1 MGLEKYTKKSE
12 FLPYKRP
19 QVEFEPGSL
28 SEHLLEFDTR
38 SKPLGHQSHF
48 FSILV
53 FSFVI

>member
-38 SKPLGHQSHF
+38 SKPLDHQSHF

>member
-38 SKPLGHQSHF
+38 SKPLSHHSRF
-48 FSILV
+48 LIIHL
-53 FSFVI
+53 IIE